1 MKTVA
6 KRHLITEALALN
18 LGYQVDG
25 KTGTVDGVDIRDA
38 LARVDVHEVAPTR
51 RVGLGAVAGGV
62 GFASFGLLGAPLVL
76 LGLKRK
82 DQSSVTITLT
92 GSDDTRLQPAPRTF
106 TGKQRAQAI
115 RFAGRVNAQ
124 K

>member
-1 MKTVA
+1 MKTRT
-6 KRHLITEALALN
+6 KRFLITEALALN
-18 LGYQVDG
+18 LGYRVDG
-25 KTGTVDGVDIRDA
+25 KTGTVDGVDLHDA

-82 DQSSVTITLT
+82 NHDRVTITLT
-92 GSDDTRLQPAPRTF
+92 GVDDTATQPAPRTF